1 MKILVDASK
10 FKSASVCKSVKDIRF
25 YLNGVFLAPNGD
37 AVGTDGHCMTIAGGA
52 FTAVT
57 GFEGVIVEMVTK
69 IPAKCETIEFDTD
82 NKIARF
88 LSNTEQQ
95 LALVDFTVVDGR
107 YPDYNRVVPKK
118 IEKVESIGI
127 NAELVGRAAKVFHG
141 CKYPGVKFEFCG
153 ADGAVKLTHPE
164 MPQVL
169 MIVMPCRL

>member
-1 MKILVDASK
+1 MKILVDANK
-10 FKSASVCKSVKDIRF
+10 FKSASVCKAVKDIRF

-37 AVGTDGHCMTIAGGA
+37 AVGTDGHAMVITNGA
-52 FTAVT
+52 FTAT
-57 GFEGVIVEMVTK
+57 AGFDGAIVEMAAK
-69 IPAKCETIEFDTD
+69 IPMKCETIEFDTET
-82 NKIARF
+82 KIVRF
-88 LSNTEQQ
+88 LSNVQEQ
-95 LALVDFTVVDGR
+95 LALADFTVVDGR

-127 NAELVGRAAKVFHG
+127 NAELVGRAAKVFHA

-164 MPQVL
+164 MPDTL

>member
-52 FTAVT
+52 FTPST
-57 GFEGVIVEMVTK
+57 GFEGLIVAVDAKLPTK
-69 IPAKCETIEFDTD
+69 CVQLEFDTET
-82 NKIARF
+82 KIVRF
-88 LSNTEQQ
+88 LSTVGDQ
-95 LALVDFTVVDGR
+95 LAVSAFTALDGR

-164 MPQVL
+164 APQVL